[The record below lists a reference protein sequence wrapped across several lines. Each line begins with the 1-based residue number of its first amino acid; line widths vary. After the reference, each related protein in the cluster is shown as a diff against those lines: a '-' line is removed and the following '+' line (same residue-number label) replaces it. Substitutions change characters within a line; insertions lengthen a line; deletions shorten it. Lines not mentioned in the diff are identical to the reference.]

1 MPSESFKLWRWRVKT
16 IRAIVHRIE
25 NISEWC
31 GRIFSWF
38 IVTVILLSVF
48 EVFTRRILGKP
59 TIWTHETLSYL
70 FCASIMLTMAYTLKN
85 KQHVVVD
92 LIYARLTPKTKAILD
107 VITFIFFLGFFSAI
121 FLWKGIV
128 FAATSWAML
137 ERTPSAFNF
146 YVFPAKTL
154 LPVGVFLLLVQG
166 LSDFIKNIVFLVK
179 GEQL

>member
-1 MPSESFKLWRWRVKT
+1 VEVRVEK
-16 IRAIVHRIE
+16 IRKFLIGIDAL
-25 NISEWC
+25 SEWC

-38 IVTVILLSVF
+38 IVAIIGLSLF

-59 TIWTHETLSYL
+59 TIWTFETLSYF
-70 FCASIMLTMAYTLKN
+70 FCASIVLTMAYTLRY
-85 KQHVVVD
+85 KQHVSVD
-92 LIYARLTPKTKAILD
+92 LIYGRFTPKTKAIVD
-107 VITFIFFLGFFSAI
+107 IITFILFLGFFSTI

-128 FAATSWAML
+128 FAATSWAMW

-154 LPVGVFLLLVQG
+154 LPVGAFLLLLQG

>member
-1 MPSESFKLWRWRVKT
+1 MDATRAFVKK
-16 IRAIVHRIE
+16 IDIF
-25 NISEWC
+25 SEWC

-38 IVTVILLSVF
+38 IVAIILLSVF

-59 TIWTHETLSYL
+59 TIWTHEVLSYL
-70 FCASIMLTMAYTLKN
+70 FCAAILLTMAYTLRY
-85 KQHVVVD
+85 KQHVAVD

-107 VITFIFFLGFFSAI
+107 IITFVIFLGFFSI
-121 FLWKGIV
+121 VFLWEGIR

-154 LPVGVFLLLVQG
+154 LPLGIFLLLVQG

>member
-1 MPSESFKLWRWRVKT
+1 VEVRVEK
-16 IRAIVHRIE
+16 IRKFLIGMDVL
-25 NISEWC
+25 SEWC

-38 IVTVILLSVF
+38 IVAIILLSVF

-59 TIWTHETLSYL
+59 TIWTHEVLSYL
-70 FCASIMLTMAYTLKN
+70 FCASIMLTMAYTLRHR
-85 KQHVVVD
+85 QHVSVD
-92 LIYARLTPKTKAILD
+92 LIYARLTPKTKAILNI
-107 VITFIFFLGFFSAI
+107 ITFVIFLGFFSI
-121 FLWKGIV
+121 VFLWEGSR

-154 LPVGVFLLLVQG
+154 LPVGAFLLLLQG
-166 LSDFIKNIVFLVK
+166 LSDFIKNIVFLAK

>member
-1 MPSESFKLWRWRVKT
+1 MERIRTFVKKIDT
-16 IRAIVHRIE
+16 F
-25 NISEWC
+25 SEWC

-38 IVTVILLSVF
+38 IVAVIGLSLF

-70 FCASIMLTMAYTLKN
+70 FCASIVLTMAYTLKN
-85 KQHVVVD
+85 KQHVSVD
-92 LIYARLTPKTKAILD
+92 LIYARFTPKTKAILD
-107 VITFIFFLGFFSAI
+107 IITFIFFLGFFSTI

-128 FAATSWAML
+128 FAATSWGMM

-154 LPVGVFLLLVQG
+154 LPVGAFLLLLQG
-166 LSDFIKNIVFLVK
+166 VSDFIKNIVFVTK

>member
-1 MPSESFKLWRWRVKT
+1 VEVRVEK
-16 IRAIVHRIE
+16 IRKFLIGMDVL
-25 NISEWC
+25 SEWC

-38 IVTVILLSVF
+38 IVAIILLSVF

-59 TIWTHETLSYL
+59 TIWTHEVLSYL
-70 FCASIMLTMAYTLKN
+70 FCASIMLTMAYTLRH
-85 KQHVVVD
+85 KQHVSVD
-92 LIYARLTPKTKAILD
+92 LIYARLTPKTKAILNIIAF
-107 VITFIFFLGFFSAI
+107 VIFLGFFSI
-121 FLWKGIV
+121 VFLWEGSR

-154 LPVGVFLLLVQG
+154 LPIGAFLLLAQG
-166 LSDFIKNIVFLVK
+166 LSDFIKNIVFVAK